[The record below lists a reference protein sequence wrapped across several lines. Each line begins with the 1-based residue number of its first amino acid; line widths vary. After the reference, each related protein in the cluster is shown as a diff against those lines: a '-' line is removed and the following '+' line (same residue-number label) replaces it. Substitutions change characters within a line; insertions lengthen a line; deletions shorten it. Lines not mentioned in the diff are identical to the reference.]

1 MGKVLLFLQKDTFLD
16 GAMVRDLFVLLCL
29 LLVAHI
35 VKSSPDPSTTGKS
48 HKGREVKHDSRR
60 DERVNLRGHKKQTR
74 IKVGHERPLHVSK
87 GQSRENDNFVNLEH
101 VLFDRA
107 QLKKYVLDYLR
118 KHHGYDQAGKTI
130 TNDDEESISRKTEK
144 LSERYHHDRLE
155 SQISSSNGK
164 HKHFHDRVNK
174 NHRKDETLSS
184 DHSTHKWRK
193 LTSKQKSHHQTPSR
207 NHLDKHQRS
216 EKLAL
221 PIYYNV
227 KEEGS
232 RRTYIWSQPLSSD
245 HRAKKRKFKKGEKHS
260 GRKKKINTKRDAG
273 IKSNVKTHQKARKYG
288 NQDANKLSS
297 MREFSYSRQHG
308 ESKYKK
314 DTGHKK
320 HTAKYTDKAKH
331 KDNGADHKANGRTH
345 RKSNKRDFIAV
356 VPPKAL
362 RIEGF
367 DVEPVRP
374 HSFQYNKRKKAIKHT
389 HIHAK
394 KNELHKNSED
404 RRVGSHNQKASK
416 SHRHEHDG
424 ARKTS
429 QPKKTERKS
438 KVLPRTSRNN
448 RKKVSAHKSSREQ
461 KAARKSSVR
470 SAHYKNHPHKHK
482 HHDRGYK
489 KSTVDKKEKSTAH
502 RRKKKLRF
510 KDSKK
515 FSPSWKSLDKRAI
528 PSWYDDAKFGI
539 FVHWGV
545 YSVPSFDSEWFWY
558 KWKGR
563 QLQQYLNYTGKNFPP
578 GFSYNE
584 FAPMFKAEFFDAKQW
599 AKLVARSGAR

>member
-1 MGKVLLFLQKDTFLD
+1 
-16 GAMVRDLFVLLCL
+16 MVRDLFVLLCL
-29 LLVAHI
+29 LLVAQI
-35 VKSSPDPSTTGKS
+35 VRPSLHPSRTGKS
-48 HKGREVKHDSRR
+48 HKEKEVKHDSRR

-74 IKVGHERPLHVSK
+74 IKVGHERLLHVSK
-87 GQSRENDNFVNLEH
+87 RQSKENDNFVNLEH
-101 VLFDRA
+101 VLFDRE

-118 KHHGYDQAGKTI
+118 KHHGYDEADRKTV
-130 TNDDEESISRKTEK
+130 TKSISRKTEK
-144 LSERYHHDRLE
+144 LSQGYHHDRLE
-155 SQISSSNGK
+155 SKISSINGK
-164 HKHFHDRVNK
+164 HKHLHDRGK
-174 NHRKDETLSS
+174 KHRKDETLLS
-184 DHSTHKWRK
+184 DHSTHKRRK
-193 LTSKQKSHHQTPSR
+193 LNSKQKSHHETHSQ
-207 NHLDKHQRS
+207 NHLHKHQRS

-227 KEEGS
+227 KEEGPK
-232 RRTYIWSQPLSSD
+232 RTYIWSQPLSSD
-245 HRAKKRKFKKGEKHS
+245 HRAKSRKFKKGGKHS
-260 GRKKKINTKRDAG
+260 GRKKKMSTKRDAE
-273 IKSNVKTHQKARKYG
+273 IKSNVKIHLKARKHE
-288 NQDANKLSS
+288 NRK
-297 MREFSYSRQHG
+297 FPYSRHHG

-314 DTGHKK
+314 DKGHKK
-320 HTAKYTDKAKH
+320 QPVKNTDKVKH
-331 KDNGADHKANGRTH
+331 KENVADYKINGRTH

-374 HSFQYNKRKKAIKHT
+374 HSSQYNKRKKAIAMKHT

-394 KNELHKNSED
+394 IENELHKNSED
-404 RRVGSHNQKASK
+404 QRVGSSHNKPSK
-416 SHRHEHDG
+416 SHRHKHDEV
-424 ARKTS
+424 RKIS
-429 QPKKTERKS
+429 HPKKTERNS

-448 RKKVSAHKSSREQ
+448 RKKVGEQ
-461 KAARKSSVR
+461 KAARKSSVG
-470 SAHYKNHPHKHK
+470 SARYKSHPHKHK

-489 KSTVDKKEKSTAH
+489 KSSVNKKEKSTAP
-502 RRKKKLRF
+502 RRKKKFKF
-510 KDSKK
+510 KD
-515 FSPSWKSLDKRAI
+515 SWKSLDKRAI

-584 FAPMFKAEFFDAKQW
+584 FAPMFKAEFFDANQW
-599 AKLVARSGAR
+599 ASLVARSGAR